1 MKRWITF
8 AGIVLLGVAS
18 VVVSERRKVDV
29 PASSAALLYLVADTE
44 QELTRM
50 PVSFTRMS
58 DEEEIRI
65 GNELAR
71 SYISRGAREDT
82 PEAAIVEHYLTRVGS
97 QVARNAHRKLPYK
110 FHYIPGLY
118 FINAFALPGGHVYV
132 GGGLLELMDSEDE
145 LAAVI
150 GHEIEH
156 IDHYHCAER
165 VQREQAL
172 RKIPLGG
179 LVALPI
185 EVFEAGYS
193 KDQELEADR
202 EGTRL
207 AVEAGYSANG
217 AIRMFEVFGRLYEEY
232 QTRAKTPPE
241 ELSRVA
247 QQTLQG
253 YFRSHPLPS
262 ERIAQVQKMIAS
274 EGWTARPERDLAV
287 AYIFWTA
294 RARKA
299 LEARK
304 YPQAEQ
310 LANQSLRLRPD
321 QPKALQLL
329 AQAQFAQANFSGA
342 AEAYRKILEID
353 KTSHP
358 EIIAAYAQA
367 LAAADRRSGVTEF
380 RQWAE
385 NIKGEKP
392 FEIDVAAAGLA
403 LLAGDP
409 EPARKL
415 EVELRQSGDG
425 RAPLWI
431 GDLGWWHYRDGNYQ
445 KAVELLSD
453 ASQQRPSDIELR
465 LQLAWAQIEIRR
477 YGDAL
482 QMVQNTGYAA
492 GFEPEKAMVRAVAR
506 WQAQEQDQALV
517 DFNAALAGEP
527 EWENSSWVKPL
538 YSPLVAQSIQE
549 MQAER
554 ERRREK
560 TRVAASFLGHAAF
573 QSRSICKSL
582 RTNWRKPV

>member
-1 MKRWITF
+1 MKRWIIF
-8 AGIVLLGVAS
+8 AGIVLLAVAS
-18 VVVSERRKVDV
+18 VVVSEWRKVDV
-29 PASSAALLYLVADTE
+29 PASPAALLYLVADTE

-58 DEEEIRI
+58 DTEEIRI
-65 GNELAR
+65 GNQLAR
-71 SYISRGAREDT
+71 CYATREERENT
-82 PEAAIVEHYLTRVGS
+82 PEVAIVEHYLTRVGS
-97 QVARNAHRKLPYK
+97 QVARDAHRKLPYK
-110 FHYIPGLY
+110 FHYIPGSY

-145 LAAVI
+145 LAAVV

-172 RKIPLGG
+172 RRIPLGG

-217 AIRMFEVFGRLYEEY
+217 AIRMFETFGRLYEEY
-232 QTRAKTPPE
+232 QARAKTPQE

-294 RARKA
+294 RARSA
-299 LEARK
+299 LDARK

-321 QPKALQLL
+321 QPKAFQVL
-329 AQAQFAQANFSGA
+329 ALAQFAQANFPGA
-342 AEAYRKILEID
+342 AESYRKILELD

-367 LAAADRRSGVTEF
+367 LAAADRTSAITEF

-392 FEIDVAAAGLA
+392 REVDAAAAGLA
-403 LLAGDP
+403 LLAGDS

-415 EVELRQSGDG
+415 EIELRQSGDG
-425 RAPLWI
+425 RVPAWI
-431 GDLGWWHYRDGNYQ
+431 GELGWWNYLGGNYQ
-445 KAVELLSD
+445 RAVDLLSE
-453 ASQQRPSDIELR
+453 AAQQRPSDAELG
-465 LQLAWAQIEIRR
+465 LQLAWALIEIRR

-482 QMVQNTGYAA
+482 QILQNSGYAP
-492 GFEPEKAMVRAVAR
+492 GIQPEKTMARAVTR
-506 WQAQEQDQALV
+506 WQAQEHDQALV
-517 DFNAALAGEP
+517 DFNAALAGQP
-527 EWENSSWVKPL
+527 EWENSSWVKAL

-554 ERRREK
+554 ERRKQKARIAV
-560 TRVAASFLGHAAF
+560 R
-573 QSRSICKSL
+573 
-582 RTNWRKPV
+582 

>member
-29 PASSAALLYLVADTE
+29 PASPAALLYLIADTE

-58 DEEEIRI
+58 DAEEIRI
-65 GNELAR
+65 GNELAQFYASGEER
-71 SYISRGAREDT
+71 AKT
-82 PEAAIVEHYLTRVGS
+82 PEAAIVEHYLTRVGA
-97 QVARNAHRKLPYK
+97 QVARDAHRKLPYK
-110 FHYIPGLY
+110 FHYIPDSY

-207 AVEAGYSANG
+207 AVEAGYSASG
-217 AIRMFEVFGRLYEEY
+217 AIRMFETFGRLYEEY
-232 QTRAKTPPE
+232 QTRAKTPQE

-247 QQTLQG
+247 QQTLEG

-262 ERIAQVQKMIAS
+262 ERIAQVRTLIAS
-274 EGWTARPERDLAV
+274 EGWTTRPERDLAV

-294 RARKA
+294 KARKA
-299 LEARK
+299 LDARK

-321 QPKALQLL
+321 QPKAFQVLGL
-329 AQAQFAQANFSGA
+329 ARFAQANFSGA

-367 LAAADRRSGVTEF
+367 LAADRKGAMTEF
-380 RQWAE
+380 RQWADS
-385 NIKGEKP
+385 IQGEKP
-392 FEIDVAAAGLA
+392 REVDVAAAGLA
-403 LLAGDP
+403 LLAGDS
-409 EPARKL
+409 EPARRL
-415 EVELRQSGDG
+415 EVELRQSGDVQ
-425 RAPLWI
+425 APAWM
-431 GDLGWWHYRDGNYQ
+431 GELGWWNYLGGNYQ
-445 KAVELLSD
+445 KAVDSLSE
-453 ASQQRPSDIELR
+453 AKQQRPGDPKLG
-465 LQLAWAQIEIRR
+465 LQLAWALIEIRR

-482 QMVQNTGYAA
+482 QTLASAA
-492 GFEPEKAMVRAVAR
+492 YEPGIDPEKAMVRAAAR
-506 WQAQEQDQALV
+506 WRAQEHDQALL
-517 DFNAALAGEP
+517 DFNVALSGQP
-527 EWENSSWVKPL
+527 EWENLSWVKAL

-549 MQAER
+549 MQSER
-554 ERRREK
+554 ERRK
-560 TRVAASFLGHAAF
+560 QKARVAAT
-573 QSRSICKSL
+573 R
-582 RTNWRKPV
+582 

>member
-1 MKRWITF
+1 MKRWIIF

-18 VVVSERRKVDV
+18 VVVSEWRKVDV
-29 PASSAALLYLVADTE
+29 PASPAALLYLVADTE

-58 DEEEIRI
+58 DTEEIRI
-65 GNELAR
+65 GNQLAR
-71 SYISRGAREDT
+71 FYATREERENT
-82 PEAAIVEHYLTRVGS
+82 PEVAIVEHYLTRVGS
-97 QVARNAHRKLPYK
+97 QVARDAHRKLPYK
-110 FHYIPGLY
+110 FHYIPGSY

-145 LAAVI
+145 LAAVV

-172 RKIPLGG
+172 RRIPLGG

-217 AIRMFEVFGRLYEEY
+217 AIRMFETFGRLYEEY
-232 QTRAKTPPE
+232 QTKAKTPQE

-262 ERIAQVQKMIAS
+262 ERIAQVRRLIAS

-294 RARKA
+294 RARSA
-299 LEARK
+299 LDARK

-321 QPKALQLL
+321 QPKALQVL
-329 AQAQFAQANFSGA
+329 ALAQFAQANFSGA
-342 AEAYRKILEID
+342 AESYRKILELD

-367 LAAADRRSGVTEF
+367 LAAADRRSAATEF

-385 NIKGEKP
+385 NININGEKP
-392 FEIDVAAAGLA
+392 REVDAAAAGLA
-403 LLAGDP
+403 LLAGDS

-415 EVELRQSGDG
+415 EIELRQSGDG
-425 RAPLWI
+425 RVPAWI
-431 GDLGWWHYRDGNYQ
+431 GGLGWWNYLGGNYQ
-445 KAVELLSD
+445 KAVDLLSE
-453 ASQQRPSDIELR
+453 AAQQRPSDTELS
-465 LQLAWAQIEIRR
+465 LQLAWALMEIRR

-482 QMVQNTGYAA
+482 QILQNSGYAP
-492 GFEPEKAMVRAVAR
+492 GIEPEKAMARAVTR
-506 WQAQEQDQALV
+506 WQAQEHDQALV
-517 DFNAALAGEP
+517 DFNAALAGQP
-527 EWENSSWVKPL
+527 EWENSSWVKAL

-554 ERRREK
+554 ERRKQKARIAV
-560 TRVAASFLGHAAF
+560 R
-573 QSRSICKSL
+573 
-582 RTNWRKPV
+582 